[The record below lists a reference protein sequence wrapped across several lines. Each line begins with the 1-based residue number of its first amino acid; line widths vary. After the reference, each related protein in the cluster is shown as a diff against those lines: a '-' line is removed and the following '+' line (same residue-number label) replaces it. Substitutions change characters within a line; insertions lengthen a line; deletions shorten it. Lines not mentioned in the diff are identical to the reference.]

1 MGVHVPG
8 LISIIVFYLLILAIG
23 LWASRKTGFRNKNLK
38 IDDVMLANRS
48 IGVFVGCFTMTATW
62 VGGGYINGT
71 TEVVAVNGGLVWCQ
85 APIGYALSLVI
96 GGIFFVDK
104 MRDCGFTTMLDPF
117 HWKFGDLMNCLLYIP
132 ALTGDVFW
140 SAAILAALG
149 ATLKVIMDLNLETAI
164 IISAAIACFYTILGG
179 LYSVAYTDV
188 IQLIC
193 MFIGLW
199 LCVPFSMTHD
209 AVSSITR
216 NNSEPWLGELTS
228 DYAANYI
235 DYGLLLMFGGI
246 PWQVYWQRALSAR
259 SLGVAQGLSL
269 LGAVG
274 CIIMAAPAVLMGA
287 VAASADWNAT
297 SYGYDEIREEDH
309 TLILPL
315 VMRYLCPEA
324 VTFIGLGA
332 VSAAVMSSTDSSVL
346 SSSCMFSRNVYGV
359 IYARIFRKK
368 PSEVSQVW
376 VMRGAQLVITGLA
389 CVMAIQVDSIY
400 DLWLLCSD
408 FVYVILFPQLVCV
421 MYLKKSNS
429 YGSFVAFALGLFF
442 RLMGGDNALGIPA
455 VIKYPWFSEAD
466 DIQYFPFR
474 TLSMIIS
481 LVSLIFVSYVTDF
494 LFTSR
499 TLPLFLDFYGCFT
512 HLSKDAPSTIK
523 YELPLPTTKNGND
536 SGVTKRHIESNTK
549 L

>member
-1 MGVHVPG
+1 MGVHVAG

-48 IGVFVGCFTMTATW
+48 IGLFVGCFTMTATW

-104 MRDCGFTTMLDPF
+104 MRSCGFTTMLDPF

-132 ALTGDVFW
+132 ALTGDIFW

-216 NNSEPWLGELTS
+216 NNSDAWLGELTA
-228 DYAANYI
+228 DYAANYV
-235 DYGLLLMFGGI
+235 DYGLLLIFGGI

-259 SLGVAQGLSL
+259 SLGVAQGLSM
-269 LGAVG
+269 LGALG
-274 CIIMAAPAVLMGA
+274 CLIMAAPAVLMGA

-297 SYGYDEIREEDH
+297 SYGHPELQEGDY

-346 SSSCMFSRNVYGV
+346 SSSSMFARNVYGV
-359 IYARIFRKK
+359 VYARLFRRKA
-368 PSEVSQVW
+368 SEASQVW
-376 VMRGAQLVITGLA
+376 VMRGAQIVITVLA
-389 CVMAIQVDSIY
+389 CFMAIQIDSIY

-429 YGSFVAFALGLFF
+429 YGSFVAFVLGLFF
-442 RLMGGDNALGIPA
+442 RLMGGDNALNIPA
-455 VIKYPWFSEAD
+455 VIKYPWYSETED
-466 DIQYFPFR
+466 VQYFPFR

-481 LVSLIFVSYVTDF
+481 LFSLIFVSYVTDF
-494 LFTSR
+494 LFTR
-499 TLPLFLDFYGCFT
+499 RILPLSADFYGCFT
-512 HLSKDAPSTIK
+512 HLSKEPGTLR
-523 YELPLPTTKNGND
+523 YELPPSTTKTGKD
-536 SGVTKRHIESNTK
+536 AGLTKRHIESSTK

>member
-1 MGVHVPG
+1 MGVHIPG
-8 LISIIVFYLLILAIG
+8 LISIIVFYLIILAIG
-23 LWASRKTGFRNKNLK
+23 IWAARKTGFRNKNLK

-71 TEVVAVNGGLVWCQ
+71 TESVATFGLVWCQ
-85 APIGYALSLVI
+85 APLGYALSLVI

-104 MRDCGFTTMLDPF
+104 MRSSGFTTMLDPF
-117 HWKFGDLMNCLLYIP
+117 HWKYGDLMNCLLYLP

-164 IISAAIACFYTILGG
+164 IISAAIACFYTLLGG

-209 AVSSITR
+209 AVSSISR
-216 NNSEPWLGELTS
+216 NNAEHWLGELTS

-235 DYGLLLMFGGI
+235 DFGLLLIFGGI
-246 PWQVYWQRALSAR
+246 PWQVYWQRALSAK
-259 SLGVAQGLSL
+259 SVGVAQWLSM

-274 CIIMAAPAVLMGA
+274 CLVMAAPAVLMGA

-297 SYGYDEIREEDH
+297 SYGYSEIREEDK

-346 SSSCMFSRNVYGV
+346 SSSSMFSRNVYGV
-359 IYARIFRKK
+359 VYTRLFNKK
-368 PSEVSQVW
+368 PSETSQIW
-376 VMRGAQLVITGLA
+376 VMRGAQLVITALA
-389 CVMAIQVDSIY
+389 CLMAIQVDSIY
-400 DLWLLCSD
+400 ELWYLCSD

-429 YGSFVAFALGLFF
+429 YGSFVAFFLGLFF
-442 RLMGGDNALGIPA
+442 RLIGGDNSLDIPA
-455 VIKYPWFSEAD
+455 VVKYPWYD
-466 DIQYFPFR
+466 DASDTQLFPFR

-481 LVSLIFVSYVTDF
+481 LVSLISVSYVTDF
-494 LFTSR
+494 LFTR
-499 TLPLFLDFYGCFT
+499 RILPLSADIYGCFSHLAKDDDNAMGYST
-512 HLSKDAPSTIK
+512 HAQPHNSGS
-523 YELPLPTTKNGND
+523 D
-536 SGVTKRHIESNTK
+536 SGITKRKIESSTK
-549 L
+549 F

>member
-1 MGVHVPG
+1 MGVHIPG

-23 LWASRKTGFRNKNLK
+23 LWAARKTGFKNKNLK

-71 TEVVAVNGGLVWCQ
+71 TEAVAVSGLVWCQ
-85 APIGYALSLVI
+85 APLGYALSLVI
-96 GGIFFVDK
+96 GGLFFVDK
-104 MRDCGFTTMLDPF
+104 MRSSGFTTMLDPF

-164 IISAAIACFYTILGG
+164 IISAAIACFYTLLGGLYSVAYTDVIQLICMFIGLMFAKPCRQIAASPPSQPTELLPFVTVSNSATLKVIMDLNLETAIIISAAIACFYTLLGG

-235 DYGLLLMFGGI
+235 DYGLLLIFGGI
-246 PWQVYWQRALSAR
+246 PWQVYWQRALSAK
-259 SLGVAQGLSL
+259 SVGVSQWLSV
-269 LGAVG
+269 LGALG
-274 CIIMAAPAVLMGA
+274 CLIMAAPAVLMGA

-297 SYGYDEIREEDH
+297 SYGYPEIRAEDQ

-315 VMRYLCPEA
+315 VMRYLCPEV

-359 IYARIFRKK
+359 IYTRIFKEK
-368 PSEVSQVW
+368 PSEASQIW

-400 DLWLLCSD
+400 ELWYLCSD
-408 FVYVILFPQLVCV
+408 FVYVVLFPQLVCV

-429 YGSFVAFALGLFF
+429 YGSFVAFVLGLFF
-442 RLMGGDNALGIPA
+442 RLIGGDNALDIPA
-455 VIKYPWFSEAD
+455 LIKYPW
-466 DIQYFPFR
+466 
-474 TLSMIIS
+474 
-481 LVSLIFVSYVTDF
+481 
-494 LFTSR
+494 
-499 TLPLFLDFYGCFT
+499 
-512 HLSKDAPSTIK
+512 
-523 YELPLPTTKNGND
+523 
-536 SGVTKRHIESNTK
+536 
-549 L
+549 